1 MFYSISQAETII
13 NRSDIDDVFESIH
26 NTNILNT
33 QKFIGKDSVMD
44 HNINISKYNSL
55 PGSSYNQITKRIRSY
70 KKRFD

>member
-1 MFYSISQAETII
+1 
-13 NRSDIDDVFESIH
+13 
-26 NTNILNT
+26 
-33 QKFIGKDSVMD
+33 MD